1 MLGYSKG
8 MIFEKLLLSACGRK
22 LILIH
27 SQRCFLV
34 TCLIAWTQQ
43 FLPINLSICR
53 QRLLVFGGGAVGF
66 AAIQLGVA
74 FGCHVTASCV
84 GQTKD
89 RILAAGAEQAVDY
102 LTEVRI
108 VSVYFSA
115 DPK

>member
-1 MLGYSKG
+1 MWQEDETNT
-8 MIFEKLLLSACGRK
+8 FTQKLRHVPKSLS
-22 LILIH
+22 
-27 SQRCFLV
+27 F
-34 TCLIAWTQQ
+34 
-43 FLPINLSICR
+43 CR

-102 LTEVRI
+102 LTEVGTQ
-108 VSVYFSA
+108 VVYLLIQSRAMVILF
-115 DPK
+115 